1 MHNLV
6 RYIFIGNYSQVEI
19 DGYVC
24 IEGKE
29 YSFWA
34 WVEDGRWNAI
44 LDCRM
49 PSKDVVTEEV
59 EEYLNDVY
67 SSRR

>member
-1 MHNLV
+1 MHNII
-6 RYIFIGNYSQVEI
+6 RYIFIGNYSSDEI

-34 WVEDGRWNAI
+34 WVDTDGWNVVV
-44 LDCRM
+44 DCRT

-67 SSRR
+67 SPHR